1 MTWAGPEQWRVENC
15 DDRVV
20 VYVYELDPA
29 IKAYEPT
36 GIYHDRLEVSV
47 PFFITL
53 DLAQA
58 LRRKG
63 SREK

>member
-1 MTWAGPEQWRVENC
+1 MENC

-20 VYVYELDPA
+20 VYVCELDPA
-29 IKAYEPT
+29 IKTYEPT

-47 PFFITL
+47 PFTITL

-58 LRRKG
+58 LQRKG

>member
-1 MTWAGPEQWRVENC
+1 MENC

-47 PFFITL
+47 PFSITL